1 MSTTHRQPVQQVVPQ
16 PAATA
21 ADIAENGAA
30 LALMGTEE
38 KRELAIL
45 CRKAWEKLGK
55 PGEDFDSW
63 RHQQVLMCVERPGLR
78 QSRHEDFNYIKAHM
92 LRILGANRQAEGC
105 ELRAA
110 TEHRRQAIAI
120 LREEC
125 RKAIHV
131 ERPVAYIQAIAK
143 SKFKTTMIHTDLS
156 ANQIWQL
163 IFSLRAAEVR
173 KRKALGTRSPSSAT
187 TQEAAQ

>member
-1 MSTTHRQPVQQVVPQ
+1 MN
-16 PAATA
+16 TA
-21 ADIAENGAA
+21 EQAEKGAA
-30 LALMGTEE
+30 LALIGPTE

-45 CRKAWEKLGK
+45 SRKAWDKLGQ
-55 PGEDFDSW
+55 PGDFDTW
-63 RHQQVLMCVERPGLR
+63 RHHQVLMCCERPGLR
-78 QSRHEDFNYIKAHM
+78 QSRHEDYNYIKAHL
-92 LRILGANRQAEGC
+92 LRILGANQQAANC
-105 ELRAA
+105 DLRAS
-110 TEHRRQAIAI
+110 TEHRRQAIAK

-163 IFSLRAAEVR
+163 IFSLRAAESR
-173 KRKALGTRSPSSAT
+173 KRKALGTPRSCLVKGG
-187 TQEAAQ
+187 AQ

>member
-1 MSTTHRQPVQQVVPQ
+1 MN
-16 PAATA
+16 TA
-21 ADIAENGAA
+21 EQAENGAA
-30 LALMGTEE
+30 LALIGPSE

-45 CRKAWEKLGK
+45 SRKAWDKLGQ
-55 PGEDFDSW
+55 PETFDTW
-63 RHQQVLMCVERPGLR
+63 RHKQIMMCCERPGLR
-78 QSRHEDFNYIKAHM
+78 QTRHEDYNYIKAHM
-92 LRILGANRQAEGC
+92 LRILGARHQADGV
-105 ELRAA
+105 LMRAA
-110 TEHRRQAIAI
+110 TEHRRQAIAK

-163 IFSLRAAEVR
+163 IFSLRSAESR
-173 KRKALGTRSPSSAT
+173 KRKAALGTPSSSVARK
-187 TQEAAQ
+187 AGAR